1 MDKTRDIEMEDV
13 HVDNK
18 EKAQETKE
26 GKLETR
32 LVETRSY
39 QLGLQ
44 VTLED
49 PSLVVASSW

>member
-44 VTLED
+44 VSLED